1 MKNKD
6 GVKSGIGSS
15 YLIIDDYRILSRIH
29 RFSFH
34 MEKNSR
40 PCSWRRLL
48 VKRMSLPKRRGKSCS
63 RSSYVIIGLFSTL
76 SRLQNY
82 STFCQYHNAFPLRR
96 DEDKTKTATFTRDG
110 FLQLKSCVNMPLV
123 LLYEAFFF
131 LVNKKGGTYHG

>member
-1 MKNKD
+1 M
-6 GVKSGIGSS
+6 KSGIGSS

-34 MEKNSR
+34 MEKNNR

-110 FLQLKSCVNMPLV
+110 FLQLKSCVNMHLV
-123 LLYEAFFF
+123 SIIRGIFFSCQQKRRN
-131 LVNKKGGTYHG
+131 LSWLIKCIP